1 MWLVLHRTLFIQISI
16 FVILVG
22 TGAAASDWL
31 DDAWSDESVRINGNP
46 AISIQSD
53 SISVVLPTATLA
65 AAYEEGVSTENIV
78 RSFLDRYG
86 QRCSDLI
93 ELNIT
98 HPNIRVELSLQSPT
112 RFEGI
117 PAKDEVLTTLKNV
130 YINHRAGNDIP
141 LLFTISP
148 VKYEYW
154 FDYVPTRQVHCI
166 KPREESRPTS

>member
-78 RSFLDRYG
+78 RSSWTD
-86 QRCSDLI
+86 
-93 ELNIT
+93 T
-98 HPNIRVELSLQSPT
+98 
-112 RFEGI
+112 
-117 PAKDEVLTTLKNV
+117 
-130 YINHRAGNDIP
+130 GNAVRI
-141 LLFTISP
+141 
-148 VKYEYW
+148 
-154 FDYVPTRQVHCI
+154 
-166 KPREESRPTS
+166 